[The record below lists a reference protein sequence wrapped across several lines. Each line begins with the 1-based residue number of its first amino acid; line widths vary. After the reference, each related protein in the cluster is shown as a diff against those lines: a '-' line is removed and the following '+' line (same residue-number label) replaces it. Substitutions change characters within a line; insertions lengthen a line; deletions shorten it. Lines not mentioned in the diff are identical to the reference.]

1 MTFCQLSFSEGILYS
16 NRAAGSS
23 ETLVGVSKGRNNFY
37 SVGPQPTEERMFS
50 SFRIGLFLAQ
60 TLSMIQNLNKTL
72 GLEHGSKNFINASVI
87 DTDCSETSSK
97 CSSGFANNFMVF
109 SEVIS
114 NITLDNCRI

>member
-23 ETLVGVSKGRNNFY
+23 ETLVGVSNGRNNFY

-72 GLEHGSKNFINASVI
+72 GLEHGSKNFINASAI
-87 DTDCSETSSK
+87 DTLTAVK
-97 CSSGFANNFMVF
+97 PAANVAQVLQIILCFF
-109 SEVIS
+109 Q
-114 NITLDNCRI
+114 R